1 MTTRRVAVV
10 GAGTMGAGIAYAVAL
25 AGFEVCL
32 TDSRAEVLPL
42 ALGRLNDLLA
52 VAVKRGKLTEPE
64 RFAVSAQ
71 LRAEHEFAPAVS
83 GAEVVIE
90 AVHEHLGVKQQ
101 LFAELE
107 RAAPGD
113 ALLATNTSSLSV
125 ADIAAAVQDPGRV
138 VGLHFFNPVH
148 AMKLVEVVTHPRA
161 SPAAV
166 ERAVAFAR
174 ALDKEPIVVQDSPGF
189 ASSRLGLALGL
200 EAMRMLE
207 RGVASAEDIDKAM
220 ELGYNHAM
228 GPLKLTDL
236 VGLDV
241 RLAIAQYLHQALG
254 EPQFEPPQILR
265 DKVAKGELGKKS
277 GKGFYNWS
285 G

>member
-1 MTTRRVAVV
+1 MCQIDDFFFVQAEDGIRDVAVTGVQTCALPISPRAPRGRLVHQRPGRRPPRRGCGGRMTTRRVAVV

-71 LRAEHEFAPAVS
+71 LRAEHQFAPAVS

-148 AMKLVEVVTHPRA
+148 AMKLVEVVTHARA

-189 ASSRLGLALGL
+189 ASSRLGLA
-200 EAMRMLE
+200 
-207 RGVASAEDIDKAM
+207 
-220 ELGYNHAM
+220 
-228 GPLKLTDL
+228 
-236 VGLDV
+236 
-241 RLAIAQYLHQALG
+241 
-254 EPQFEPPQILR
+254 
-265 DKVAKGELGKKS
+265 
-277 GKGFYNWS
+277 
-285 G
+285 